1 MFSLVFGT
9 LIIIAAAAQGASPV
23 LTPVLTP
30 VPTPLASL
38 TSGSSNLPTPNN
50 SGLPVISTTPEA
62 ATAPSFSTFNI
73 IGAAIGGTLLTA
85 SVLGIVIRLRV
96 VQTQLNPH
104 KYKHNKKS
112 KIKINSTYPD
122 ITFFN
127 PSENV
132 VLRINSMKRSKFEPV
147 NVNANGL
154 ALEKTQDY

>member
-9 LIIIAAAAQGASPV
+9 LIIIAAAAQDPS
-23 LTPVLTP
+23 LTPMALT
-30 VPTPLASL
+30 TP
-38 TSGSSNLPTPNN
+38 GSTNLPSPNT
-50 SGLPVISTTPEA
+50 SGLPFSSIAPET
-62 ATAPSFSTFNI
+62 ATVPSFSTVNI

-85 SVLGIVIRLRV
+85 SVIGIIIRLRV

-104 KYKHNKKS
+104 RYKHNKKS
-112 KIKINSTYPD
+112 KINTTYPD

-132 VLRINSMKRSKFEPV
+132 VLRVNSMKRSKFEPV

-154 ALEKTQDY
+154 AVEKTVDY

>member
-1 MFSLVFGT
+1 MM
-9 LIIIAAAAQGASPV
+9 IAAVAQGAS
-23 LTPVLTP
+23 PVLTP

-38 TSGSSNLPTPNN
+38 TSGSSNLPSPNN
-50 SGLPVISTTPEA
+50 SGLPFISTTPET
-62 ATAPSFSTFNI
+62 ATASSFSTVNI

>member
-9 LIIIAAAAQGASPV
+9 LIIIAAAAQDPS
-23 LTPVLTP
+23 LTPMALT
-30 VPTPLASL
+30 TP
-38 TSGSSNLPTPNN
+38 GSTNLPSPNT
-50 SGLPVISTTPEA
+50 SGLPFSSIVPET
-62 ATAPSFSTFNI
+62 ATASFSTVNI

-85 SVLGIVIRLRV
+85 SVIGIIIRLRV

-104 KYKHNKKS
+104 RYKHNKKS
-112 KIKINSTYPD
+112 KINTTYPD

-132 VLRINSMKRSKFEPV
+132 VLRVNSMKRSKFEPV

-154 ALEKTQDY
+154 AVEKTVDY

>member
-1 MFSLVFGT
+1 MLSLVFGT
-9 LIIIAAAAQGASPV
+9 FMIFAVAQDPS
-23 LTPVLTP
+23 LTPMALT
-30 VPTPLASL
+30 TP
-38 TSGSSNLPTPNN
+38 GSTNLPSPNT
-50 SGLPVISTTPEA
+50 SGLPFISTTPGV
-62 ATAPSFSTFNI
+62 ATAPSFSTVNI

-85 SVLGIVIRLRV
+85 SVLGIIIRLRV

-154 ALEKTQDY
+154 AVEKTVDY

>member
-9 LIIIAAAAQGASPV
+9 LIIAAVAQGASPV
-23 LTPVLTP
+23 LTPVPIP
-30 VPTPLASL
+30 VASL
-38 TSGSSNLPTPNN
+38 TFSSTNLPSPNN
-50 SGLPVISTTPEA
+50 SGLPFISTTPET
-62 ATAPSFSTFNI
+62 ATASSFSTVNI

-85 SVLGIVIRLRV
+85 SVIGIVIRLRV

-147 NVNANGL
+147 KVDAEGV

>member
-1 MFSLVFGT
+1 METENKELKKRIVELEYENEKLKKNLEIYT
-9 LIIIAAAAQGASPV
+9 LKNKNYYEENKETHKQRV
-23 LTPVLTP
+23 KEYKEKTNYYQ
-30 VPTPLASL
+30 
-38 TSGSSNLPTPNN
+38 NL
-50 SGLPVISTTPEA
+50 SAEKKKEYARKAYL
-62 ATAPSFSTFNI
+62 
-73 IGAAIGGTLLTA
+73 
-85 SVLGIVIRLRV
+85 
-96 VQTQLNPH
+96 
-104 KYKHNKKS
+104 NKKS